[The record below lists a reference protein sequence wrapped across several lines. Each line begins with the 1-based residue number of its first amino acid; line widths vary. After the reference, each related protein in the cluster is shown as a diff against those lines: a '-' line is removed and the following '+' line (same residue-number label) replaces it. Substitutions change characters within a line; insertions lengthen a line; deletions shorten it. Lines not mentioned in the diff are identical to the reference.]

1 MALKKRRPMPDGMMW
16 LILGAVLLVHGLGH
30 GGAIGALWWVNA
42 RPGTETGGWAGQPVG
57 N

>member
-1 MALKKRRPMPDGMMW
+1 MPDGMMW